1 MKIKCPACQ
10 AVLSIPAD
18 AAGKVV
24 KCPCGKQLRAPDAPA
39 NTGQAETPNPSVP
52 AQEWDRPRR
61 AGGTFDDLS
70 DPSPNPFTEQQP
82 YSPPSNGDDNSTGPY
97 PGPRVRSGQVHPVA
111 IVSLVL
117 GIMSLTMGC
126 CCWLHIPLGIGAAIT
141 GGFGISMAKQG
152 SGGKGMA
159 IAGLVMGIIA
169 LIIYTILA
177 IVGIALNVQNGG
189 FNNF

>member
-1 MKIKCPACQ
+1 
-10 AVLSIPAD
+10 
-18 AAGKVV
+18 
-24 KCPCGKQLRAPDAPA
+24 
-39 NTGQAETPNPSVP
+39 
-52 AQEWDRPRR
+52 
-61 AGGTFDDLS
+61 
-70 DPSPNPFTEQQP
+70 
-82 YSPPSNGDDNSTGPY
+82 
-97 PGPRVRSGQVHPVA
+97 
-111 IVSLVL
+111 
-117 GIMSLTMGC
+117 MSLTMGC